1 MNMDASSTE
10 TASSTPENSVGLDFL
25 HVRINQD
32 NASGRFVRKV
42 HTRFP
47 PEPNG
52 YLHIGHAKSI
62 CINFGLAQEYGG
74 LCNLRF
80 DDTNPVK
87 EDTEYVDSI
96 REDVHWLGG
105 EWDDREY
112 YASNYFDQLYAFA
125 EQLIR
130 DGKAY
135 VDSQSAEEIRAS
147 RGTLTQPGTESP
159 YRNRSIEENL
169 DLFHRMRGG
178 EFADGEHVLRA
189 KIDMASPNVVM
200 RDPTLYR
207 IRHAEHHRTGDKWC
221 VYPMYDFT
229 HCLSDSLEGI
239 THSICTLEFVNNR
252 ELYDWVLDALN
263 VYHPQQIEFAR
274 LGLTYTV
281 LSKRKLIQ
289 LVKGGFV
296 RGWDDPRMPTICGM
310 RRRGYTPEAIRDFC
324 SRIGVARAEN
334 LVEYSLLEFCVR
346 EHLNAIAPRTMAVL
360 DPIKV
365 VIENYPEGQVEWF
378 DMPFSQDGS
387 VEGSRKVPFSRELYI
402 ERDDFRED
410 PPKKFHRLF
419 PGSEVRLRYAY
430 YVTCKDVIK
439 DADGNIVELRCTY
452 DPESKGGATPDG
464 RKIKGTIHWVS
475 VPHAVSAE
483 VRLYEHLFTSP
494 TPGNTPEGVEFTDL
508 LNPDSMRVVTAQVE
522 PALAEFPAGSR
533 VQFER
538 LGYFCVDPD
547 SKPGAPVFNRTV
559 TLKDSWAK
567 IEGKQ
572 YRKERK
578 APVYGASL

>member
-32 NASGRFVRKV
+32 NASGRFGRKV

-169 DLFHRMRGG
+169 DLFHRMRDG

-346 EHLNAIAPRTMAVL
+346 EHLNAVAPRTMAVL

-508 LNPDSMRVVTAQVE
+508 LNPGSMRVVTAQVE

-572 YRKERK
+572 
-578 APVYGASL
+578 

>member
-32 NASGRFVRKV
+32 NASGRFGRKV

-289 LVKGGFV
+289 LGKGGFV

-572 YRKERK
+572 
-578 APVYGASL
+578 

>member
-32 NASGRFVRKV
+32 NASGRFGRKV

-346 EHLNAIAPRTMAVL
+346 EHLNAVAPRTMAVL

-439 DADGNIVELRCTY
+439 DTDGNIVELRCTY

-522 PALAEFPAGSR
+522 PALAEFPVGSR

-572 YRKERK
+572 
-578 APVYGASL
+578 

>member
-32 NASGRFVRKV
+32 NASGRFGRKV

-189 KIDMASPNVVM
+189 KIDMASHNVVM

-430 YVTCKDVIK
+430 YVTCKDVVK
-439 DADGNIVELRCTY
+439 DTDGNIVELRCTY

-572 YRKERK
+572 
-578 APVYGASL
+578 

>member
-32 NASGRFVRKV
+32 NASGRFGRKV

-263 VYHPQQIEFAR
+263 VYYPQQIEFAR

-572 YRKERK
+572 
-578 APVYGASL
+578 

>member
-1 MNMDASSTE
+1 MSDIKTNE
-10 TASSTPENSVGLDFL
+10 PEESKKSLNFIEAMVEKDLAEGK
-25 HVRINQD
+25 NK
-32 NASGRFVRKV
+32 GRVQ
-42 HTRFP
+42 TRFP

-52 YLHIGHAKSI
+52 YLHIGHAKAI
-62 CINFGLAQEYGG
+62 CLDFGIAQKYGG
-74 LCNLRF
+74 VCNLRF

-159 YRNRSIEENL
+159 YRNRSVEENL
-169 DLFHRMRGG
+169 DLFHRMRDG

-207 IRHAEHHRTGDKWC
+207 IRHAEHHRTGNKWC

-252 ELYDWVLDALN
+252 ELYDWVLDALG

-346 EHLNAIAPRTMAVL
+346 EHLNAVAPRTMAVL

-452 DPESKGGATPDG
+452 DPESKGGSTPDG

-475 VPHAVSAE
+475 VPHAVPAE

-508 LNPDSMRVVTAQVE
+508 LNPGSMRVVTAQVE
-522 PALAEFPAGSR
+522 PALAEFPAGAR

-572 YRKERK
+572 
-578 APVYGASL
+578 